1 MRILVVAV
9 LLFAG
14 CRDRVATEDD
24 RVGMGK
30 TIEADDDFLH
40 TRAHFESQ
48 MRDRLGL
55 LNERINE
62 LGGHASVHLRAQRD
76 LLAMQI
82 EQINKR
88 GEADW
93 DAFRGKL
100 ERSFNEVEQELG
112 RE

>member
-14 CRDRVATEDD
+14 CRDRVATDDD

-30 TIEADDDFLH
+30 TIEADDDFLQ
-40 TRAHFESQ
+40 TRADFESR
-48 MRDRLGL
+48 MRERLSR
-55 LNERINE
+55 LNARVNE
-62 LGGHASVHLRAQRD
+62 LGRSASVHLRAQRD
-76 LLAMQI
+76 QLALQV
-82 EQINKR
+82 EQIDKR
-88 GEADW
+88 GEVNW

>member
-1 MRILVVAV
+1 MRILVIAV

-14 CRDRVATEDD
+14 CRDRVATDDD

-48 MRDRLGL
+48 MRDRLSR
-55 LNERINE
+55 LNARIND
-62 LGGHASVHLRAQRD
+62 LGSHASIHLRAQRD
-76 LLAMQI
+76 QLAMQI
-82 EQINKR
+82 EQINRR

-93 DAFRGKL
+93 DAFRSKL
-100 ERSFNEVEQELG
+100 ERSFNEVEQGLV